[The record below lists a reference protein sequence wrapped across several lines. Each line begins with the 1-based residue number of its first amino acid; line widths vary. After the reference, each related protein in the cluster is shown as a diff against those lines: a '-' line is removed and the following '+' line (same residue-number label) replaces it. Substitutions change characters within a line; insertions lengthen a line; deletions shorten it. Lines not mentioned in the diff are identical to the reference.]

1 MTGMGRT
8 QDVLVP
14 HQHGLVDLGLSGPAG
29 LVGGEEDFD
38 GDLFAP
44 PLSHPHLSVAALA
57 DLLHHL
63 DLFGYCPLYLRRNEG
78 FVCVNLKGFTLQT
91 TESYTLNLCFHGN
104 LKHSMCRT
112 PASCSVR
119 VSPTEGAPSLS
130 RSFGTV
136 RSGPSK
142 TLQAGCSSHPAPARY
157 CTEDGTP
164 DICTFKKNAT
174 GRRRINANQCK
185 YIIVYTHIHS
195 IHSYTH

>member
-14 HQHGLVDLGLSGPAG
+14 HQHGLVDLGFPGPAG

-63 DLFGYCPLYLRRNEG
+63 DLFGYCPLYLRRNVR
-78 FVCVNLKGFTLQT
+78 FVCVNLQGVY
-91 TESYTLNLCFHGN
+91 SS
-104 LKHSMCRT
+104 KHTKLRPEPLFPWKPKT
-112 PASCSVR
+112 QHVSCSVC
-119 VSPTEGAPSLS
+119 VSPREGAPSLS

-142 TLQAGCSSHPAPARY
+142 TLQAGCSSHPAPARC

-164 DICTFKKNAT
+164 DICTLKKNPKKQMKQADVESMQ
-174 GRRRINANQCK
+174 INVN
-185 YIIVYTHIHS
+185 S
-195 IHSYTH
+195 IKGFGTCCGSGI